1 MQFKWKRAA
10 ANSVARAGRYVYV
23 GEEITGCVECVN
35 GPLGAVRIIDVSKIK
50 EPFEAGRYQVPEAGA
65 DQVSVE
71 ASTLFAGFRQ
81 GGVRL
86 VDVTG
91 EMRGDVYREGRQV
104 GWFMTSSAEGPAM
117 ASSAVAFKGFLFV
130 ADANNGL
137 WVLRHQRASR
147 LTP

>member
-1 MQFKWKRAA
+1 M
-10 ANSVARAGRYVYV
+10 YV
-23 GEEITGCVECVN
+23 GEEITGCPECVN

-50 EPFEAGRYQVPEAGA
+50 EPFEAARYQVPEAGA

-71 ASTLFAGFRQ
+71 SSTLFAGFRQ

-91 EMRGDVYREGRQV
+91 EMRGDIYREGRQV
-104 GWFMTSSAEGPAM
+104 GWFMTRSPESPAM
-117 ASSAVAFKGFLFV
+117 ASSAVAFKGFVFV
-130 ADANNGL
+130 ADANTGL